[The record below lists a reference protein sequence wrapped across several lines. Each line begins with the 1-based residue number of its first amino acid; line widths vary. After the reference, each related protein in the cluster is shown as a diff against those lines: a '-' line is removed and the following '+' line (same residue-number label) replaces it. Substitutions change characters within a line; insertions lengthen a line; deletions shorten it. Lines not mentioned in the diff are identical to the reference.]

1 MKRDKNERC
10 TDINNSP
17 KRKSHSFTVGQWVYV
32 RNRVRNKF
40 DPLYCEDPWVIESV
54 EKNGVT
60 IHNAQL
66 TKRKKRHVDDIK
78 PYIVRGSDTHLVHKT
93 PSQKN
98 NNNTSFYTLPPQ
110 TVESTHL
117 HTSASL
123 PLDVGVA
130 EDNRRNEELDGD
142 AVRTSP
148 GSSIAGRIIKIRH
161 PSSPGHS
168 VAERVKRRLCSK
180 KKDT

>member
-1 MKRDKNERC
+1 M
-10 TDINNSP
+10 
-17 KRKSHSFTVGQWVYV
+17 VGQWVYV

-40 DPLYCEDPWVIESV
+40 DPLYCEDPWVIEAV

-78 PYIVRGSDTHLVHKT
+78 PYIEHQSDTHVHKT
-93 PSQKN
+93 PSQRNK
-98 NNNTSFYTLPPQ
+98 NTSFYTLPPQ
-110 TVESTHL
+110 TVENAHL
-117 HTSASL
+117 HTPASL

-130 EDNRRNEELDGD
+130 EDNKRNEERNGD
-142 AVRTSP
+142 AAPDVVQPPSE
-148 GSSIAGRIIKIRH
+148 SSIAGRIIKRRRT
-161 PSSPGHS
+161 PSPGRS

-180 KKDT
+180 KKTNT